1 VTAPGA
7 EPSGTPSS
15 SRASILVATG
25 ILFSRLAGLVRQRV
39 FSFYFGTSPEAD
51 AFNAAF
57 RIPNILQ
64 ALLGEGVLSASFI
77 PVYARLKALNDDE
90 ARRQVAGAVLG
101 MLALV
106 SATVVLAGVLLA
118 PVLVDLIAPGFSG
131 DKRELTVHL
140 VRILFP
146 GAGIFVL
153 SAWCLGVLNSHG
165 KFLLSY
171 ASPVI
176 WNAAMISAL
185 VVYGRS
191 LTLPALAVAI
201 AWASVV
207 GSVLQ
212 VLVQWPAVSA
222 VLGAWR
228 VSLGRG
234 LTHVRDVYRNFVPAF
249 VGRGVTQLSAYL
261 DAFIASFLIDGS
273 VTILANAQLLYI
285 LPVSLFGM
293 AVSAAELPTMSGE
306 TAEGAEAH
314 RRLRER
320 LDTGLRRIAYFVVP
334 SAVAFMAI
342 GDVVGG
348 LVYRGGA
355 FDVADTRWLWATVAA
370 AAVGLLGATLGRLY
384 ASTLYALR
392 DARAPQ
398 RFAVVRVVINATLG
412 VGGALWL
419 APRLGLDG
427 RWNVVLLALASGL
440 AAWVEFTLL
449 QREVRGRIGGGHLPL
464 QRFGILLACA
474 LGAAAAAWGAK
485 WAFGLRPTFVA
496 EVVICLVFAA
506 VYGAATLA
514 AGVPEAR
521 GIARRLRIG

>member
-1 VTAPGA
+1 M
-7 EPSGTPSS
+7 
-15 SRASILVATG
+15 
-25 ILFSRLAGLVRQRV
+25 

-64 ALLGEGVLSASFI
+64 NLLGEGVLSASFI
-77 PVYARLKALNDDE
+77 PVYARLRAQNEDD
-90 ARRQVAGAVLG
+90 ARQRVAGAVLG
-101 MLALV
+101 SLALV
-106 SATVVLAGVLLA
+106 SAVVVLAGVLLA
-118 PVLVDLIAPGFSG
+118 PGLVDLIAPGFDG
-131 DKRELTVHL
+131 AKRDLTVQL

-146 GAGIFVL
+146 GAGLFVL

-185 VVYGRS
+185 LVYGGAVE
-191 LTLPALAVAI
+191 LPRLAVAI
-201 AWASVV
+201 AWGSVV
-207 GSVLQ
+207 GSALQ
-212 VLVQWPAVSA
+212 VLVQWPAVHA

-234 LTHVRDVYRNFVPAF
+234 LRQVRDVYGNFVPAF
-249 VGRGVTQLSAYL
+249 LGRGVTQLSAYL
-261 DAFIASFLIDGS
+261 DAYIASFLIDGS
-273 VTILANAQLLYI
+273 VTILSNAQLLYM

-293 AVSAAELPTMSGE
+293 SVSAAELPAMSGE
-306 TAEGAEAH
+306 TADGTAAH
-314 RRLRER
+314 GRLRER
-320 LDTGLRRIAYFVVP
+320 LDAGLRRIAFFVVP

-348 LVYRGGA
+348 LVYRGGE
-355 FDVADTRWLWATVAA
+355 FGVADTRWLWATVAA

-392 DARAPQ
+392 DARTPQ
-398 RFAVVRVVINATLG
+398 RFAVVRVILNAMLG
-412 VGGALWL
+412 FGGALWL
-419 APRLGLDG
+419 APKLGLDT
-427 RWNVVLLALASGL
+427 RWNVVLLALASGT

-449 QREVRGRIGGGHLPL
+449 QREVRGRVGGGHLPL
-464 QRFGILLACA
+464 RRFGVLLGCA
-474 LGAAAAAWGAK
+474 LVAAATAWGTRL
-485 WAFGLRPTFVA
+485 AFGMRTSFVA
-496 EVVICLVFAA
+496 EATICAVFAA

-521 GIARRLRIG
+521 AIVRRLRRA